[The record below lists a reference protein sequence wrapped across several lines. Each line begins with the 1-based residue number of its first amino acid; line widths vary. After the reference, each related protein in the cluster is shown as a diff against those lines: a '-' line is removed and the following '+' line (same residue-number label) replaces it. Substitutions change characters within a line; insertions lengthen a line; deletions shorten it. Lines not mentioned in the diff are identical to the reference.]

1 MNRKHLLFLLLSFVP
16 SIVFSQ
22 WSAATLSSPR
32 TMLAAASAN
41 DVAIIAGG
49 IGLIS
54 IPPPASD
61 AYSAVTNNW
70 TGNTLSQGRT
80 WLSGTGAGN
89 QIAFAGGANDWIFA
103 IYDIVDI
110 YNTTTSQWSTSNLTA
125 ARYKLAAAATA
136 GSNYFCRGRG

>member
-1 MNRKHLLFLLLSFVP
+1 MLSFVP

-70 TGNTLSQGRT
+70 TGNTLSQG
-80 WLSGTGAGN
+80 
-89 QIAFAGGANDWIFA
+89 ANLVEWCRCRK
-103 IYDIVDI
+103 
-110 YNTTTSQWSTSNLTA
+110 SNC
-125 ARYKLAAAATA
+125 
-136 GSNYFCRGRG
+136 FCRRSE